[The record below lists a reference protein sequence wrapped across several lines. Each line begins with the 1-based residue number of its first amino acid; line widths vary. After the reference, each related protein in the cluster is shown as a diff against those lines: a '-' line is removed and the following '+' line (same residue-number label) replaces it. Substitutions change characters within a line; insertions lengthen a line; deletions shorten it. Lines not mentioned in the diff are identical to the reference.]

1 MDISTRSLDS
11 STCSLETSTYSLDTS
26 TYFNSDYQ
34 LLYCST
40 NIYSFPFDLYGDLS
54 FRYQPIGSVFHL

>member
-11 STCSLETSTYSLDTS
+11 STCSLETSTYSLDTTG

-34 LLYCST
+34 LLYC
-40 NIYSFPFDLYGDLS
+40 YY
-54 FRYQPIGSVFHL
+54 